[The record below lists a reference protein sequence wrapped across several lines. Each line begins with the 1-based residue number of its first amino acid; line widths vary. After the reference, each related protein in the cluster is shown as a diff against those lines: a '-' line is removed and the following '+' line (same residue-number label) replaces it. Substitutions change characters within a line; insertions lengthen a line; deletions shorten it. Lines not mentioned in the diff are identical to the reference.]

1 MDGDV
6 VTPAGLDGFPQTM
19 TSNNWWDGIGAEVG
33 QVVNNAKRAAAAYTE
48 VRKLVTSSENGN
60 QPPGSFGLN
69 PQASSVPGAKAQGGF
84 SLSKLSPAALAALV
98 IVAVLILR
106 KVAK

>member
-19 TSNNWWDGIGAEVG
+19 TSNNWWDGIGAEVS
-33 QVVNNAKRAAAAYTE
+33 QVVNSAKRAAAAYTD

-60 QPPGSFGLN
+60 RPPGTFGIN
-69 PQASSVPGAKAQGGF
+69 PQASSVPGAGTQGGF
-84 SLSKLSPAALAALV
+84 SFAKLSPAALAALV
-98 IVAVLILR
+98 VVAVLVLR
-106 KVAK
+106 KLSK